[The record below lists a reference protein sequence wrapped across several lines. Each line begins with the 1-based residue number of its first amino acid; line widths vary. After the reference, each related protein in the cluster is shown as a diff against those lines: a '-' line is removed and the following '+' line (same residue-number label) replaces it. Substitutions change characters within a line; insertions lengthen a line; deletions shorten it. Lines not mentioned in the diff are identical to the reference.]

1 MSQVLIYSADWCKY
15 CQIAKRTMDTAGIE
29 YQEIDV
35 DSNDLAGMFL
45 QDNGF
50 KTIPVLLVD
59 GDKFYKGNE
68 GLKEYMNG
76 L

>member
-1 MSQVLIYSADWCKY
+1 
-15 CQIAKRTMDTAGIE
+15 MDAAGIK

-45 QDNGF
+45 KVNGF

-59 GDKFYKGNE
+59 GDRFYKGNE
-68 GLKEYMNG
+68 GLKEYMDAR
-76 L
+76 